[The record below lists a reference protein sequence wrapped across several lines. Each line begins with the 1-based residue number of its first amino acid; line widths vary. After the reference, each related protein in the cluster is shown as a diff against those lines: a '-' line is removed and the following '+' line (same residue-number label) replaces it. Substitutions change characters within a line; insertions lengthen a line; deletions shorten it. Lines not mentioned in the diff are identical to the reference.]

1 MSSGQLSLKKWIA
14 GWSNDEFPPKKRIV
28 YWVILQNLKKKKRNK
43 SKHMFLSPK
52 KKRKKTWSLNKILK
66 ISKCHHDS
74 PAETALKIT
83 SRAWEPSRWHAISGW
98 LGLQIRNTGLGIC
111 TWPKG
116 RPHEAVNFRHSSW
129 GNSYGKLMETHGKS
143 WNIIYSLFW
152 KSTDGLDVFF
162 VSPFFWMK
170 FASHEP
176 MKLGPPPTIQD
187 QFAAVVLEIS
197 PWPI

>member
-1 MSSGQLSLKKWIA
+1 MSILGNYPSKNELLGGLMMNS
-14 GWSNDEFPPKKRIV
+14 PPKKGWFTGKSSKIS
-28 YWVILQNLKKKKRNK
+28 KKTGNK

-83 SRAWEPSRWHAISGW
+83 SRACDPSRWHAISGW

-129 GNSYGKLMETHGKS
+129 GNCNGKLMETHGTS
-143 WNIIYSLFW
+143 STHCFGSLLMG
-152 KSTDGLDVFF
+152 STCFLYHLSFEWSLQVMSRWSL
-162 VSPFFWMK
+162 VRRQPFRT
-170 FASHEP
+170 SSQ
-176 MKLGPPPTIQD
+176 L
-187 QFAAVVLEIS
+187 
-197 PWPI
+197 